1 MLVNNS
7 DKLIKSIL
15 QNIYNYLQIFNLYVD
30 FQNNLNF
37 QIHY

>member
-15 QNIYNYLQIFNLYVD
+15 QNIYNYLQIFNLNVD